1 MAKSEKIIISVQ
13 LTDKGLKASSTKAK
27 AAIDG
32 ITQSTSKLDKATEAL
47 KFQQTDE
54 AKKLAELKI
63 KTQLATEANRQL
75 ALSTLAAADA
85 SKQGRTQS
93 GLNNAILTE
102 TGRMASDAA
111 YGMQGMANNLG
122 QLMTLMNQHAQTR
135 GGFLASFKE
144 LGRSLL
150 GGGGILIGLQ
160 LLISFAPQIQ
170 KFFQTWGDEANKA
183 KEEQEALNKSLSEYR
198 EGLRGVEKAKLEG
211 LRDSAKEISKLKILK
226 SRIDDTNLSQKKRL
240 EYVNILK
247 ADYPEYLENI
257 SDEDALVGGLDEKY
271 DELTTSILKNA
282 KAQAA
287 AKIISENYQKQI
299 TLQFQLQENAIEL
312 VENQAKVE
320 AVASQAREAI
330 SKQAEGGHYGM
341 VAQIQVSSKLTNAV
355 NDGLEKQVTIAA
367 EINKLNE
374 ENIALA
380 EDVEFFGG
388 KKKKGAGEGSKRV
401 SFFKQMLLNL
411 EKELLKYQKAYKK
424 TTLRNEQEIIRDSG
438 DASVKLIELKRDE
451 FNDKQ
456 ELRLKEFIEKQ
467 ELRKEE
473 KGADKT
479 AINASIERAKNKTA
493 ESIKL
498 ANKEAKGV
506 IAAIN
511 EVTEARITNQIRIEE
526 LNALKRGSKEEE
538 SSASNTV
545 DMMPEGM
552 EKIEAEKALS
562 DLRYNNKVAA
572 AEAELEMLAENS
584 DKKKDLLS
592 QMSIWEDERR
602 VVDLQNEIDVVNEKQ
617 RVNEE
622 YMGFLSG
629 ISGVLST
636 LAGES
641 ELIRKTA
648 LVLEKGAAIASVI
661 GQTNAANA
669 NIASQSS
676 DAAVNVASKG
686 WAATDVGAMM
696 MASGNIVQG
705 KAMMAAG
712 TKGIATG
719 AKITAGAKAAMGR
732 NRIGAGI
739 AIAGILAESVVGLD
753 SGGRGG
759 SSSGGGGGQT
769 VQPPDF
775 NIIGSTGTNQL
786 AEAIGTTTKLPIK
799 AYVVSSDVTSAQE
812 MDRNIV
818 ESSSIG

>member
-1 MAKSEKIIISVQ
+1 MAKSEKIIISVE
-13 LTDKGLKASSTKAK
+13 LTDKGLKASSSKAK
-27 AAIDG
+27 KAIDG
-32 ITQSTSKLDKATEAL
+32 VTESTSKLEKATKDLA
-47 KFQQTDE
+47 FQQTKE
-54 AKKLAELKI
+54 AEELAKMQLKA
-63 KTQLATEANRQL
+63 QLATKANKEL
-75 ALSTLAAADA
+75 AVSTLSAASAA
-85 SKQGRTQS
+85 KQGRTQN

-111 YGMQGMANNLG
+111 YGMRGMANNLG
-122 QLMTLMNQHAQTR
+122 QLMSLMNQHAQTR
-135 GGFLASFKE
+135 GGFIASFKE
-144 LGRSLL
+144 LGRSLMGT
-150 GGGGILIGLQ
+150 GGVLIALQ
-160 LLISFAPQIQ
+160 LLISFAPEIE
-170 KFFQTWGDEANKA
+170 KFFRSLMKESKKTADAVMDTSKALSSLDSEAQSSVGHLIGLISVVKDINIAEEERLKAIKELNEEYPDFNTNILNERDNYKLVSKEITKYIDELIRMAKVKALEEEIGKKALAAAKAEESLRKNRGTLTDKEIEDTKKIIDLVEKEEEIKNKLGSREYAYGITLFRANKA
-183 KEEQEALNKSLSEYR
+183 RKEAIKLSE
-198 EGLRGVEKAKLEG
+198 ELAPLLRF
-211 LRDSAKEISKLKILK
+211 
-226 SRIDDTNLSQKKRL
+226 DD
-240 EYVNILK
+240 
-247 ADYPEYLENI
+247 
-257 SDEDALVGGLDEKY
+257 
-271 DELTTSILKNA
+271 
-282 KAQAA
+282 
-287 AKIISENYQKQI
+287 
-299 TLQFQLQENAIEL
+299 
-312 VENQAKVE
+312 
-320 AVASQAREAI
+320 
-330 SKQAEGGHYGM
+330 
-341 VAQIQVSSKLTNAV
+341 
-355 NDGLEKQVTIAA
+355 
-367 EINKLNE
+367 
-374 ENIALA
+374 
-380 EDVEFFGG
+380 G
-388 KKKKGAGEGSKRV
+388 KKPKGDPIVERV
-401 SFFKQMLLNL
+401 V
-411 EKELLKYQKAYKK
+411 KAYKEGTLKLGQILLKWQNQLKK
-424 TTLRNEQEIIRDSG
+424 TTKRNEQEIIRDTGENSKEIIRIKRTEFE
-438 DASVKLIELKRDE
+438 DIEKERLK
-451 FNDKQ
+451 FYIAKQ
-456 ELRLKEFIEKQ
+456 EALVKGKKITRKDADIAIGIAKERSE
-467 ELRKEE
+467 
-473 KGADKT
+473 
-479 AINASIERAKNKTA
+479 ASINK
-493 ESIKL
+493 
-498 ANKEAKGV
+498 ANEEADGV
-506 IAAIN
+506 IEAIDR
-511 EVTEARITNQIRIEE
+511 VTEARIANQIKIEE